1 MAGKYFF
8 KNDIGVPEIKI
19 GTKGFVC
26 IGAEPPMDHPHIYLT
41 MGDKNFKHCLYCNTK
56 FVYEPALHLHLP
68 CAYQRNPAIQADTFS
83 KICLGATDVRKFPLV
98 WTFFKH

>member
-1 MAGKYFF
+1 MEGKYFF

-56 FVYEPALHLHLP
+56 FVYEPALQP
-68 CAYQRNPAIQADTFS
+68 EYTNPPNCFVGHI
-83 KICLGATDVRKFPLV
+83 TDINELMHEGYNKDDDA
-98 WTFFKH
+98 